1 MLFIFLVL
9 RFIPVFSHESCESS
23 DQIFDSSEPEA
34 CEKKDIS
41 WDELDYRA
49 YMLKDLENRDRGEL
63 LQTYRINVA
72 KSSRLKPNR

>member
-9 RFIPVFSHESCESS
+9 RVIPVFSHESCEIS
-23 DQIFDSSEPEA
+23 DEISESSEPEA
-34 CEKKDIS
+34 CEKKNIS
-41 WDELDYRA
+41 WYELDYRA
-49 YMLKDLENRDRGEL
+49 YMLKDLEKQDSEEL